1 MPELIRHFL
10 QLLFRYSTK
19 YVIVYLMRKTERQK
33 LATFMKALGHPVRVQ
48 IIEILSRDGS
58 CISGDLSSQLPV
70 AASTT
75 SQHLS
80 ILKDAGLVSGTIDG
94 PRRCYC
100 ANKPALEEARQLL
113 SGLHGSF

>member
-1 MPELIRHFL
+1 MN
-10 QLLFRYSTK
+10 
-19 YVIVYLMRKTERQK
+19 KTERQK
-33 LATFMKALGHPVRVQ
+33 LSAYMKALGHPVRVQ
-48 IIEILSRDGS
+48 IIEILGRDGE

-80 ILKDAGLVSGTIDG
+80 ILRDAGLISGTVDG

-100 ANKPALEEARQLL
+100 ANKQAIEEAGYLL
-113 SGLHGSF
+113 SALLSSH